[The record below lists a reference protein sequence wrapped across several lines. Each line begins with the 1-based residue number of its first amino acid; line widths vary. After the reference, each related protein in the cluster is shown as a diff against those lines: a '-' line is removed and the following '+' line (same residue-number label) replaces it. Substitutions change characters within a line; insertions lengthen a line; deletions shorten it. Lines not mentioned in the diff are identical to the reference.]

1 MLMAFG
7 AIIAGLVLLVWSAD
21 KFVEG
26 AAATAKHLGMPT
38 LLIGMV
44 IIGFGTS
51 APELAVSAMAASDGN
66 PGLALGNG
74 YGSNIT
80 NIALIV
86 GLTAI
91 IAPIAVH
98 SQVIRKELPLL
109 IVLTLIAG
117 AQLLDGQLSRMDGWV
132 LLAVFAVVMGWSIF
146 QGLKGKADPLAG
158 DADAEIIAHPMPLK
172 TAVIW
177 LVIGLVLLIVSSRM
191 LVWGAVTIAQSLG
204 VSDLV
209 IGLTIVAIGTSL
221 PELASALAAVKK
233 NEHDLILGNILG
245 SGIFNTLA
253 VVGLAAVI
261 EPLAVDPEVLY
272 RDWTLMLALT
282 VGLFLMGYGL
292 TGWRKLVS
300 RVDGGILVLVYVA
313 YTGYLLSTLVGLAA
327 VIEPLAV
334 DPEVLY
340 RDWTLMLALTVGL
353 FLMGYG
359 LTGWR
364 KLVSRV
370 DGGILV
376 LVYVAYTG
384 YLLSTLV
391 AAGTA

>member
-1 MLMAFG
+1 MGMAIG
-7 AIIAGLVLLVWSAD
+7 AILAGLILLVWSAD

-26 AAATAKHLGMPT
+26 AAAVAKHLGMPA

-51 APELAVSAMAASDGN
+51 APELAVSAMAAADGN

-86 GLTAI
+86 GLTAV

-98 SQVIRKELPLL
+98 SQVLRKELPLL
-109 IVLTLIAG
+109 VVLTLIAG
-117 AQLLDGQLSRMDGWV
+117 AQLLDGELSRFDGWV
-132 LLAVFAVVMGWSIF
+132 LLGVFAAVMGWSIF
-146 QGLKGKADPLAG
+146 QGLRGKNDVLASETEAQIAG
-158 DADAEIIAHPMPLK
+158 DLMAMKAAIM
-172 TAVIW
+172 W
-177 LVIGLVLLIVSSRM
+177 LIIGLILLVVSSRL

-221 PELASALAAVKK
+221 PELASALAAVRK

-261 EPLAVDPEVLY
+261 EPMSVAPEVLY

-282 VGLFLMGYGL
+282 VGLLLMGFGM
-292 TGWRKLVS
+292 TGWRKVIS
-300 RVDGGILVLVYVA
+300 RFDGSILLLIYVA
-313 YTGYLLSTLVGLAA
+313 YTGYLLSTV
-327 VIEPLAV
+327 
-334 DPEVLY
+334 
-340 RDWTLMLALTVGL
+340 
-353 FLMGYG
+353 
-359 LTGWR
+359 
-364 KLVSRV
+364 
-370 DGGILV
+370 
-376 LVYVAYTG
+376 
-384 YLLSTLV
+384 V
-391 AAGTA
+391 AASTS

>member
-1 MLMAFG
+1 MLMAIG
-7 AIIAGLVLLVWSAD
+7 AILAGLVLLVWSAD

-51 APELAVSAMAASDGN
+51 APELAVSAMAAADGN

-86 GLTAI
+86 GLTAV

-98 SQVIRKELPLL
+98 SQVVRKELPLL
-109 IVLTLIAG
+109 VVLTLIAG
-117 AQLLDGQLSRMDGWV
+117 AQLIDGELSRMDGWV
-132 LLAVFAVVMGWSIF
+132 LLAVFAAVMGWSIY
-146 QGLKGKADPLAG
+146 QGLRGKADPLENEAN
-158 DADAEIIAHPMPLK
+158 AEMTEMMEHPMPMKSALM
-172 TAVIW
+172 W
-177 LVIGLVLLIVSSRM
+177 LVVGLVLLIVSSRL

-204 VSDLV
+204 VSDLI

-221 PELASALAAVKK
+221 PELASALAAVRK

-253 VVGLAAVI
+253 VVGLAAAI
-261 EPLAVDPEVLY
+261 HPLTVDPEVLY

-282 VGLFLMGYGL
+282 VGLLAMGFGI
-292 TGWRKLVS
+292 TGWRKLIS
-300 RVDGGILVLVYVA
+300 RFDGAFLLVVYVA
-313 YTGYLLSTLVGLAA
+313 YTGYLLSTVVA
-327 VIEPLAV
+327 V
-334 DPEVLY
+334 
-340 RDWTLMLALTVGL
+340 
-353 FLMGYG
+353 
-359 LTGWR
+359 
-364 KLVSRV
+364 
-370 DGGILV
+370 
-376 LVYVAYTG
+376 
-384 YLLSTLV
+384 
-391 AAGTA
+391 GTA

>member
-1 MLMAFG
+1 MLMAVG
-7 AIIAGLVLLVWSAD
+7 AIILGLVLLVWSAD
-21 KFVEG
+21 RFVEG

-51 APELAVSAMAASDGN
+51 APELAVSAMAAADGN

-109 IVLTLIAG
+109 VILTLIAG
-117 AQLLDGQLSRMDGWV
+117 AQLLDGELTRLDGWV
-132 LLAVFAVVMGWSIF
+132 LLAVFAAVMGWSIY
-146 QGLKGKADPLAG
+146 QGFKGKEDPLG
-158 DADAEIIAHPMPLK
+158 GEADAEIIAHPMPLR

-177 LVIGLVLLIVSSRM
+177 LVIGLVLLIVSSRL

-204 VSDLV
+204 VSDLI

-221 PELASALAAVKK
+221 PELASAIAAVKK

-261 EPLAVDPEVLY
+261 EPLKVDPEVLY

-282 VGLFLMGYGL
+282 LGLLMMALGL
-292 TGWRKLVS
+292 TGWRKVIS
-300 RVDGGILVLVYVA
+300 RVDGSVLVIVYA
-313 YTGYLLSTLVGLAA
+313 SYTGYLF
-327 VIEPLAV
+327 
-334 DPEVLY
+334 Y
-340 RDWTLMLALTVGL
+340 TV
-353 FLMGYG
+353 
-359 LTGWR
+359 
-364 KLVSRV
+364 
-370 DGGILV
+370 
-376 LVYVAYTG
+376 
-384 YLLSTLV
+384 V
-391 AAGTA
+391 AAAT

>member
-1 MLMAFG
+1 MLMAIG

-109 IVLTLIAG
+109 LVLTLIAG
-117 AQLLDGQLSRMDGWV
+117 AQLLDGELSRLDGGV
-132 LLAVFAVVMGWSIF
+132 LLGVFAAVMGWSIY
-146 QGLKGKADPLAG
+146 QGYQGKEDSLAG
-158 DADAEIIAHPMPLK
+158 DTETEMIAHPMPLK
-172 TAVIW
+172 SAIIW
-177 LVIGLVLLIVSSRM
+177 LVVGLVLLIVSSRI

-204 VSDLV
+204 ISDLI

-261 EPLAVDPEVLY
+261 EPLSVAPEVLY
-272 RDWTLMLALT
+272 RDWTLMFGLTLALL
-282 VGLFLMGYGL
+282 VMGFGL
-292 TGWRKLVS
+292 TGWRKLIS
-300 RVDGGILVLVYVA
+300 RVDGALLLLVYVG
-313 YTGYLLSTLVGLAA
+313 YTGYLFSTMAA
-327 VIEPLAV
+327 
-334 DPEVLY
+334 
-340 RDWTLMLALTVGL
+340 
-353 FLMGYG
+353 
-359 LTGWR
+359 
-364 KLVSRV
+364 S
-370 DGGILV
+370 
-376 LVYVAYTG
+376 
-384 YLLSTLV
+384 
-391 AAGTA
+391 

>member
-1 MLMAFG
+1 MLMAIG

-109 IVLTLIAG
+109 LVLTLIAG
-117 AQLLDGQLSRMDGWV
+117 AQLLDGELSRLDGGV
-132 LLAVFAVVMGWSIF
+132 LLGVFAAVMGWSIY
-146 QGLKGKADPLAG
+146 QGYQGKEDSLAG
-158 DADAEIIAHPMPLK
+158 DTETEMIAHPMPLK
-172 TAVIW
+172 SAIIW
-177 LVIGLVLLIVSSRM
+177 LVVGLVLLIVSSRI

-204 VSDLV
+204 ISDLI

-261 EPLAVDPEVLY
+261 KPLSVAPEVLY
-272 RDWTLMLALT
+272 RDWTLMFGLTLALL
-282 VGLFLMGYGL
+282 VMGFGL
-292 TGWRKLVS
+292 TGWRKLIS
-300 RVDGGILVLVYVA
+300 RVDGALLLLVYVG
-313 YTGYLLSTLVGLAA
+313 YTGYLFSTMAA
-327 VIEPLAV
+327 
-334 DPEVLY
+334 
-340 RDWTLMLALTVGL
+340 
-353 FLMGYG
+353 
-359 LTGWR
+359 
-364 KLVSRV
+364 S
-370 DGGILV
+370 
-376 LVYVAYTG
+376 
-384 YLLSTLV
+384 
-391 AAGTA
+391 

>member
-1 MLMAFG
+1 MLMAIG
-7 AIIAGLVLLVWSAD
+7 AIVAGLVLLVWSAD
-21 KFVEG
+21 RFVEG

-51 APELAVSAMAASDGN
+51 APELAVSAMAAADGN

-86 GLTAI
+86 GLTAL

-109 IVLTLIAG
+109 IVLTAIAG
-117 AQLLDGQLSRMDGWV
+117 AQLMDGELTRLDGWI
-132 LLAVFAVVMGWSIF
+132 LLAVFTAVMAWSIYI
-146 QGLKGKADPLAG
+146 GIKGKGDPLG
-158 DADAEIIAHPMPLK
+158 GETEAEIIAHPMPLK
-172 TAVIW
+172 TAIIW
-177 LVIGLVLLIVSSRM
+177 LVIGLILLIVSSRL

-221 PELASALAAVKK
+221 PELASAIAAVKK

-261 EPLAVDPEVLY
+261 EPLQVDPEVLY

-282 VGLFLMGYGL
+282 IGLLLMGYGL
-292 TGWRKLVS
+292 TGGRKVITRL
-300 RVDGGILVLVYVA
+300 DGGVLLTTYVA
-313 YTGYLLSTLVGLAA
+313 YTGYLF
-327 VIEPLAV
+327 
-334 DPEVLY
+334 Y
-340 RDWTLMLALTVGL
+340 TVVATA
-353 FLMGYG
+353 
-359 LTGWR
+359 TG
-364 KLVSRV
+364 
-370 DGGILV
+370 
-376 LVYVAYTG
+376 A
-384 YLLSTLV
+384 
-391 AAGTA
+391 

>member
-1 MLMAFG
+1 MLLAIG
-7 AIIAGLVLLVWSAD
+7 AIILGLVLLVWSAD
-21 KFVEG
+21 RFVEG

-86 GLTAI
+86 GLTAL

-98 SQVIRKELPLL
+98 SQVIRKELPRLV
-109 IVLTLIAG
+109 VLTLIAG
-117 AQLLDGQLSRMDGWV
+117 AQLLDGELSRLDGWV
-132 LLAVFAVVMGWSIF
+132 LLAVFAAVMGWSIY
-146 QGLKGKADPLAG
+146 QGFRGKPDPLGG
-158 DADAEIIAHPMPLK
+158 DAEAEVVAHPMPLK

-177 LVIGLVLLIVSSRM
+177 LVIGLVLLIASSRM
-191 LVWGAVTIAQSLG
+191 LVWGAVTIAQALG

-221 PELASALAAVKK
+221 PELASAIAAVKK

-253 VVGLAAVI
+253 VVGMAAAI
-261 EPLAVDPEVLY
+261 KPLAVDPEVLY
-272 RDWTLMLALT
+272 RDWTLMLGLT
-282 VGLFLMGYGL
+282 LGLLLMGFGL
-292 TGWRKLVS
+292 TGWRRTIS
-300 RVDGGILVLVYVA
+300 RLDGGLLVAVYLG
-313 YTGYLLSTLVGLAA
+313 YTGYL
-327 VIEPLAV
+327 
-334 DPEVLY
+334 
-340 RDWTLMLALTVGL
+340 
-353 FLMGYG
+353 F
-359 LTGWR
+359 
-364 KLVSRV
+364 
-370 DGGILV
+370 
-376 LVYVAYTG
+376 YT
-384 YLLSTLV
+384 V
-391 AAGTA
+391 AASASAALG

>member
-1 MLMAFG
+1 MLMAIG

-109 IVLTLIAG
+109 LVLTLIAG
-117 AQLLDGQLSRMDGWV
+117 AQLLDGELSRLDGWV
-132 LLAVFAVVMGWSIF
+132 LLGVFAAVMGWSIY
-146 QGLKGKADPLAG
+146 QGYQGKEDPLAG
-158 DADAEIIAHPMPLK
+158 DTETEMIAHPMPLK
-172 TAVIW
+172 SAIIW
-177 LVIGLVLLIVSSRM
+177 LVVGLVLLIVSSRI

-204 VSDLV
+204 ISDLI

-245 SGIFNTLA
+245 SGIFNILA

-261 EPLAVDPEVLY
+261 EPLSVAPEVLY
-272 RDWTLMLALT
+272 RDWTLMFGLTLALL
-282 VGLFLMGYGL
+282 VMGFGL
-292 TGWRKLVS
+292 TGWRKLIS
-300 RVDGGILVLVYVA
+300 RVDGALLLLVYVG
-313 YTGYLLSTLVGLAA
+313 YTGYLFSTMAA
-327 VIEPLAV
+327 
-334 DPEVLY
+334 
-340 RDWTLMLALTVGL
+340 
-353 FLMGYG
+353 
-359 LTGWR
+359 
-364 KLVSRV
+364 S
-370 DGGILV
+370 
-376 LVYVAYTG
+376 
-384 YLLSTLV
+384 
-391 AAGTA
+391 

>member
-1 MLMAFG
+1 MLMAMG
-7 AIIAGLVLLVWSAD
+7 AIVAGLILLVWSAD

-51 APELAVSAMAASDGN
+51 APELAVSAMAAADGN

-86 GLTAI
+86 GLTAV

-109 IVLTLIAG
+109 LVLTLIAG
-117 AQLLDGQLSRMDGWV
+117 APLIDGQLTRLDAWV
-132 LLAVFAVVMGWSIF
+132 LLAAFAGVMGWSIYQGF
-146 QGLKGKADPLAG
+146 QGKEDPLGG
-158 DADAEIIAHPMPLK
+158 DTDAEMIAHPMPLK

-177 LVIGLVLLIVSSRM
+177 VVVGLILLVVSSRL
-191 LVWGAVTIAQSLG
+191 LVWGAVTIAQTLG

-221 PELASALAAVKK
+221 PELASALAAIKK

-261 EPLAVDPEVLY
+261 EPLQVDPEVLY

-282 VGLFLMGYGL
+282 LGLLLMGYYGI
-292 TGWRKLVS
+292 TGKRKLITRGEGSV
-300 RVDGGILVLVYVA
+300 LMLVYVA
-313 YTGYLLSTLVGLAA
+313 YTGYLLSTV
-327 VIEPLAV
+327 
-334 DPEVLY
+334 
-340 RDWTLMLALTVGL
+340 
-353 FLMGYG
+353 
-359 LTGWR
+359 
-364 KLVSRV
+364 
-370 DGGILV
+370 
-376 LVYVAYTG
+376 
-384 YLLSTLV
+384 V
-391 AAGTA
+391 AASGA

>member
-1 MLMAFG
+1 MGMAIG
-7 AIIAGLVLLVWSAD
+7 AIIAGLILLVWSAD

-51 APELAVSAMAASDGN
+51 APELAVSAMAAADGN

-86 GLTAI
+86 GLTAV

-109 IVLTLIAG
+109 VILTLIAG
-117 AQLLDGQLSRMDGWV
+117 AQLLDGELTRLDGWV
-132 LLAVFAVVMGWSIF
+132 LLGVFTVVMGWSIF
-146 QGLKGKADPLAG
+146 QGLRGKGDSLAG
-158 DADAEIIAHPMPLK
+158 ETDAHMCPDLMPMK
-172 TAVIW
+172 TAIMW
-177 LVIGLVLLIVSSRM
+177 LVVGLILLVVSSRL

-221 PELASALAAVKK
+221 PELASALAAVRK

-261 EPLAVDPEVLY
+261 QPLSVDAEVLY

-282 VGLFLMGYGL
+282 VGLLVMGFGL
-292 TGWRKLVS
+292 TGWRKVIS
-300 RVDGGILVLVYVA
+300 RFDGSILLLVYVA
-313 YTGYLLSTLVGLAA
+313 YTGYLLSTV
-327 VIEPLAV
+327 
-334 DPEVLY
+334 
-340 RDWTLMLALTVGL
+340 
-353 FLMGYG
+353 
-359 LTGWR
+359 
-364 KLVSRV
+364 
-370 DGGILV
+370 
-376 LVYVAYTG
+376 
-384 YLLSTLV
+384 V
-391 AAGTA
+391 AASTS

>member
-1 MLMAFG
+1 MFMAMG

-21 KFVEG
+21 KFVDG

-44 IIGFGTS
+44 VIGFGTS
-51 APELAVSAMAASDGN
+51 APELAVSAMAAADGN

-86 GLTAI
+86 GLTAVM
-91 IAPIAVH
+91 APIAVH

-109 IVLTLIAG
+109 LGLTLIAG
-117 AQLLDGQLSRMDGWV
+117 FQLIDGELSRLDGWV
-132 LLAVFAVVMGWSIF
+132 LLAVFAGVMGWSIY
-146 QGLKGKADPLAG
+146 QGMKGKADPLAG
-158 DADAEIIAHPMPLK
+158 DVDSEVIAHPMPLK
-172 TAVIW
+172 TALIW
-177 LVIGLVLLIVSSRM
+177 LAIGLVLLVASSRI

-204 VSDLV
+204 VSDLI

-253 VVGLAAVI
+253 VVGLAAAI
-261 EPLAVDPEVLY
+261 EPMAVAPEVLY

-282 VGLFLMGYGL
+282 LALLVMGFGRR
-292 TGWRKLVS
+292 GHRKLIS
-300 RVDGGILVLVYVA
+300 RLDGGFLLLVYLA
-313 YTGYLLSTLVGLAA
+313 YTGYLVSTVISGSAA
-327 VIEPLAV
+327 
-334 DPEVLY
+334 
-340 RDWTLMLALTVGL
+340 
-353 FLMGYG
+353 
-359 LTGWR
+359 
-364 KLVSRV
+364 
-370 DGGILV
+370 
-376 LVYVAYTG
+376 
-384 YLLSTLV
+384 
-391 AAGTA
+391 

>member
-1 MLMAFG
+1 MLMAIA
-7 AIIAGLVLLVWSAD
+7 AIVAGLVLLVWSAD

-51 APELAVSAMAASDGN
+51 APELAVSAMAAADGN
-66 PGLALGNG
+66 PGLALGNA

-109 IVLTLIAG
+109 VVLTLIAG
-117 AQLLDGQLSRMDGWV
+117 AQLLDGDLSRLDGWI
-132 LLAVFAVVMGWSIF
+132 LLGVFAAVMGWSIY
-146 QGLKGKADPLAG
+146 QGMKGRGDPLAG
-158 DADAEIIAHPMPLK
+158 ETDAEIIAHPMPLK
-172 TAVIW
+172 TAIIW
-177 LVIGLVLLIVSSRM
+177 LVIGLILLIVSSRM

-209 IGLTIVAIGTSL
+209 IGLTIVAVGTSL

-261 EPLAVDPEVLY
+261 QPLAVDPEVLY

-282 VGLFLMGYGL
+282 VGLFLMGFGL
-292 TGWRKLVS
+292 TGWRRLVS
-300 RVDGGILVLVYVA
+300 RLDGAILMLVYLA
-313 YTGYLLSTLVGLAA
+313 YTGYLFSTVVGAA
-327 VIEPLAV
+327 
-334 DPEVLY
+334 
-340 RDWTLMLALTVGL
+340 
-353 FLMGYG
+353 
-359 LTGWR
+359 
-364 KLVSRV
+364 
-370 DGGILV
+370 
-376 LVYVAYTG
+376 
-384 YLLSTLV
+384 
-391 AAGTA
+391 AA

>member
-1 MLMAFG
+1 MLMAIG
-7 AIIAGLVLLVWSAD
+7 AIILGLILLVWSAD

-86 GLTAI
+86 GLTAL

-109 IVLTLIAG
+109 VVLTLIAG
-117 AQLLDGQLSRMDGWV
+117 AQLLDGELSRLDGWV
-132 LLAVFAVVMGWSIF
+132 LLAVFAAVMGWSIY
-146 QGLKGKADPLAG
+146 QGIKGKDDPLAEG
-158 DADAEIIAHPMPLK
+158 IDSELVTHPMPMK
-172 TAVIW
+172 NAVIW
-177 LVIGLVLLIVSSRM
+177 LVIGLILLIVSSRI
-191 LVWGAVTIAQSLG
+191 LVWGAVTIAQALG
-204 VSDLV
+204 ISDLI

-253 VVGLAAVI
+253 VVGLAATI
-261 EPLAVDPEVLY
+261 QPLSVDPEVLY
-272 RDWTLMLALT
+272 RDWTLMLGLTIALL
-282 VGLFLMGYGL
+282 VMGFGI
-292 TGWRKLVS
+292 TGWRKLIS
-300 RVDGGILVLVYVA
+300 RVDGLLLLTVYIA
-313 YTGYLLSTLVGLAA
+313 YTGYLFSTVVSAA
-327 VIEPLAV
+327 A
-334 DPEVLY
+334 
-340 RDWTLMLALTVGL
+340 
-353 FLMGYG
+353 
-359 LTGWR
+359 
-364 KLVSRV
+364 
-370 DGGILV
+370 
-376 LVYVAYTG
+376 
-384 YLLSTLV
+384 
-391 AAGTA
+391 

>member
-1 MLMAFG
+1 MLMAIG
-7 AIIAGLVLLVWSAD
+7 AIILGLVLLVWSAD

-86 GLTAI
+86 GLTAL

-109 IVLTLIAG
+109 VGLTLIAG
-117 AQLLDGQLSRMDGWV
+117 VQLWDGELSRLDGWV
-132 LLAVFAVVMGWSIF
+132 LLAVFAAVMGWSIY
-146 QGLKGKADPLAG
+146 QGIKGKDDPLAEG
-158 DADAEIIAHPMPLK
+158 VDSELITHPMPMK
-172 TAVIW
+172 NAVIW
-177 LVIGLVLLIVSSRM
+177 LVVGLTLLIVSSRI
-191 LVWGAVTIAQSLG
+191 LVWGAVTIAQALG
-204 VSDLV
+204 ISDLI

-253 VVGLAAVI
+253 VVGLAAAI
-261 EPLAVDPEVLY
+261 QPLSVDPEVLY
-272 RDWTLMLALT
+272 RDWTLMLGLT
-282 VGLFLMGYGL
+282 VALLVMGSGI
-292 TGWRKLVS
+292 TGWRKLIS
-300 RVDGGILVLVYVA
+300 RVDGVLLLTAYIA
-313 YTGYLLSTLVGLAA
+313 YTGYLFSTV
-327 VIEPLAV
+327 
-334 DPEVLY
+334 
-340 RDWTLMLALTVGL
+340 
-353 FLMGYG
+353 
-359 LTGWR
+359 
-364 KLVSRV
+364 
-370 DGGILV
+370 
-376 LVYVAYTG
+376 
-384 YLLSTLV
+384 V
-391 AAGTA
+391 AAA

>member
-1 MLMAFG
+1 MLMAIG

-109 IVLTLIAG
+109 LVLTLIAG
-117 AQLLDGQLSRMDGWV
+117 AQLLDGKLSRLDGWV
-132 LLAVFAVVMGWSIF
+132 LLGVFAAVMGWSIY
-146 QGLKGKADPLAG
+146 QGYQGKEDPLAG
-158 DADAEIIAHPMPLK
+158 DTETEMIAHPMPLK
-172 TAVIW
+172 SAIIW
-177 LVIGLVLLIVSSRM
+177 LVVGLVLLIASSRI

-204 VSDLV
+204 ISDLI

-245 SGIFNTLA
+245 SGIFNILA

-261 EPLAVDPEVLY
+261 EPLSVAPEVLY
-272 RDWTLMLALT
+272 RDWTLMFGLTLALL
-282 VGLFLMGYGL
+282 VMGFGL
-292 TGWRKLVS
+292 TGWRKLIS
-300 RVDGGILVLVYVA
+300 RVDGALLLLVYVG
-313 YTGYLLSTLVGLAA
+313 YTGYLFSTMAA
-327 VIEPLAV
+327 
-334 DPEVLY
+334 
-340 RDWTLMLALTVGL
+340 
-353 FLMGYG
+353 
-359 LTGWR
+359 
-364 KLVSRV
+364 S
-370 DGGILV
+370 
-376 LVYVAYTG
+376 
-384 YLLSTLV
+384 
-391 AAGTA
+391 

>member
-1 MLMAFG
+1 MLMAIG

-109 IVLTLIAG
+109 LVLTLIAG
-117 AQLLDGQLSRMDGWV
+117 AQLLDGELSRLDGGV
-132 LLAVFAVVMGWSIF
+132 LLGVFAAVMGWSIY
-146 QGLKGKADPLAG
+146 QGYQGKEDPLAG
-158 DADAEIIAHPMPLK
+158 DTETEMIAHPMALK
-172 TAVIW
+172 SAIIW
-177 LVIGLVLLIVSSRM
+177 LVVGLVLLIVSSRI

-204 VSDLV
+204 ISDLI

-261 EPLAVDPEVLY
+261 KPLSVAPEVLY
-272 RDWTLMLALT
+272 RDWTLMFGLTLALL
-282 VGLFLMGYGL
+282 VMGFGL
-292 TGWRKLVS
+292 TGWRKLIS
-300 RVDGGILVLVYVA
+300 RVDGALLLLVYVG
-313 YTGYLLSTLVGLAA
+313 YTGYLFSTMAA
-327 VIEPLAV
+327 
-334 DPEVLY
+334 
-340 RDWTLMLALTVGL
+340 
-353 FLMGYG
+353 
-359 LTGWR
+359 
-364 KLVSRV
+364 S
-370 DGGILV
+370 
-376 LVYVAYTG
+376 
-384 YLLSTLV
+384 
-391 AAGTA
+391 

>member
-1 MLMAFG
+1 MLMAMG
-7 AIIAGLVLLVWSAD
+7 AIVAGLILLVWSAD

-51 APELAVSAMAASDGN
+51 APELAVSAMAAADGN

-86 GLTAI
+86 GLTAV

-109 IVLTLIAG
+109 LVLTLIAG
-117 AQLLDGQLSRMDGWV
+117 AQLIDGQLTRLDGWV
-132 LLAVFAVVMGWSIF
+132 LLAVFAGVMGWSIY
-146 QGLKGKADPLAG
+146 QGVQGKTDPLAG
-158 DADAEIIAHPMPLK
+158 DTDAEMIAHPMPLK

-177 LVIGLVLLIVSSRM
+177 VVVGLILLVVSSRL
-191 LVWGAVTIAQSLG
+191 LVWGAVTIAQALG

-233 NEHDLILGNILG
+233 NEHDLILGNIVG

-253 VVGLAAVI
+253 VVGLAAAI
-261 EPLAVDPEVLY
+261 EPLKVDPEVLY

-282 VGLFLMGYGL
+282 VGLLMMGFGVM
-292 TGWRKLVS
+292 GKRKLIS
-300 RVDGGILVLVYVA
+300 RGNGAVLLLAYFA
-313 YTGYLLSTLVGLAA
+313 YTGYLLSTV
-327 VIEPLAV
+327 
-334 DPEVLY
+334 
-340 RDWTLMLALTVGL
+340 
-353 FLMGYG
+353 
-359 LTGWR
+359 
-364 KLVSRV
+364 
-370 DGGILV
+370 
-376 LVYVAYTG
+376 
-384 YLLSTLV
+384 V
-391 AAGTA
+391 AASGA

>member
-1 MLMAFG
+1 MFMAIG
-7 AIIAGLVLLVWSAD
+7 AIIVGLILLVWSAD
-21 KFVEG
+21 RFVEG

-51 APELAVSAMAASDGN
+51 APELAVSAMAAADGN

-86 GLTAI
+86 GLTAL

-109 IVLTLIAG
+109 IVLTAIAG
-117 AQLLDGQLSRMDGWV
+117 AQLMDGELSQLDGWI
-132 LLAVFAVVMGWSIF
+132 LLAVFAAVMGWSIYM
-146 QGLKGKADPLAG
+146 GIKSKGDPLG
-158 DADAEIIAHPMPLK
+158 SETEAEIIAHPMPLK
-172 TAVIW
+172 TAIIW
-177 LVIGLVLLIVSSRM
+177 LVIGLVLLIVSSRL

-221 PELASALAAVKK
+221 PELASAIAAVKK

-261 EPLAVDPEVLY
+261 EPLKVDPEVLY

-282 VGLFLMGYGL
+282 VGLLLMGYGL
-292 TGWRKLVS
+292 TGARKLIT
-300 RVDGGILVLVYVA
+300 RLDGGVLLTTYVA
-313 YTGYLLSTLVGLAA
+313 YTGYLF
-327 VIEPLAV
+327 
-334 DPEVLY
+334 Y
-340 RDWTLMLALTVGL
+340 TVVATA
-353 FLMGYG
+353 
-359 LTGWR
+359 TG
-364 KLVSRV
+364 
-370 DGGILV
+370 G
-376 LVYVAYTG
+376 
-384 YLLSTLV
+384 
-391 AAGTA
+391 

>member
-1 MLMAFG
+1 MLMAIG

-98 SQVIRKELPLL
+98 PQVIRKELPLL
-109 IVLTLIAG
+109 LVLTLIAG
-117 AQLLDGQLSRMDGWV
+117 AQLLDGELSRLDGWV
-132 LLAVFAVVMGWSIF
+132 LLAVFAAVMGWSIY
-146 QGLKGKADPLAG
+146 QGYQGKEDPLAG
-158 DADAEIIAHPMPLK
+158 DTETEMIAHPMPLK
-172 TAVIW
+172 SAIIW
-177 LVIGLVLLIVSSRM
+177 LVVGLVLLIVSSRI

-204 VSDLV
+204 ISDLI

-245 SGIFNTLA
+245 SGIFNILA

-261 EPLAVDPEVLY
+261 EPLSVAPEVLY
-272 RDWTLMLALT
+272 RDWTLMFGLTLALL
-282 VGLFLMGYGL
+282 VMGFGL
-292 TGWRKLVS
+292 TGWRKLIS
-300 RVDGGILVLVYVA
+300 RVDGALLLLVYVG
-313 YTGYLLSTLVGLAA
+313 YTGYLFSTMAA
-327 VIEPLAV
+327 
-334 DPEVLY
+334 
-340 RDWTLMLALTVGL
+340 
-353 FLMGYG
+353 
-359 LTGWR
+359 
-364 KLVSRV
+364 S
-370 DGGILV
+370 
-376 LVYVAYTG
+376 
-384 YLLSTLV
+384 
-391 AAGTA
+391 